1 MANMAALTKSSP
13 PLTSS
18 VFEQIVRDIVAGV
31 YAPGSRLPAEREL
44 AQKLGASRP
53 TLREALRRLGE
64 WGLIATKPS
73 SGVVVCEAR
82 DWSFDVLPALIAYGV
97 AKEGL
102 RWLARLVKD
111 LLDLRKVVVVEVLR
125 LVASRIPRGS
135 LDKARAAAARAFGA
149 RRDASV
155 FHRED
160 FEFIREIVSAAEFTP
175 GLLMLNSLGRTY
187 LALARTMTS
196 AAAIPDDYL
205 VSYEIVLAALEK
217 NDGDKAA
224 AAMAAY
230 LDSHDGK
237 VVTALHVALGSSR

>member
-1 MANMAALTKSSP
+1 MAALTKTQP
-13 PLTSS
+13 LLTSS
-18 VFEQIVRDIVAGV
+18 VFEQLVRDIVAGV
-31 YAPGSRLPAEREL
+31 YPPGTRLPAEREL
-44 AQKLGASRP
+44 STRLGASRP

-73 SGVVVCEAR
+73 SGVVVCEPR
-82 DWSFDVLPALIAYGV
+82 DWSFDVLPAMVASGAPHKGV
-97 AKEGL
+97 
-102 RWLARLVKD
+102 RWLARLIRD
-111 LLDLRKVVVVEVLR
+111 LLEMRKIIVIGVLR
-125 LVASRIPRGS
+125 LVAPRISKGS
-135 LDKARAAAARAFGA
+135 LDRARAAAARAFAG

-155 FHRED
+155 FHHED
-160 FEFIREIVSAAEFTP
+160 FECVREIVVAADFVP

-205 VSYEIVLAALEK
+205 VSYENVLAALER

-230 LDSHDGK
+230 LEEHDGK
-237 VVTALHVALGSSR
+237 VVTALHVALGGAK